1 MIRRTDMRKFAFIIL
16 ALLALVGSCACKP
29 KERELPVDPDPV
41 FQRYCQDLTFESTV
55 LRETVRYSVY
65 LPANYTK
72 DKDKRYSVVYML
84 HGYGDNNNSWNGK
97 YLHANERINYL
108 EYTGMSE
115 MIYVFPFG
123 KNSYY
128 SDTYDGKYKYMK
140 MFVTE
145 LIPLID
151 KSLRTIPD
159 REHRSITGY
168 SMGGFGAM
176 VLPEKHPEL
185 FLCSAPLS
193 MSFRTDA
200 QYMAESQSGWNNQW
214 GCIFGGVGEA
224 GVGRLTQHYKNHCP
238 FYQFTPGNK
247 EALSQ
252 VHWFFTCGDDE
263 EQLLIANDSLHVQ
276 LRDNGY
282 DHEFRVG
289 DGAHTSTYWMT
300 ALTEVLPMFDYYMN
314 KGGKKWDGINR
325 EIPDVPSVDFAEDGT
340 LPSASFSDGGTGVF
354 VAYDG
359 LEETLAKD
367 VMAYIFNK
375 NANAV
380 ILPCDISRKS
390 LAEWMSLYEGRYSVS
405 DKQALAIGDAG
416 EAVWT
421 VKDKFSRLYLIDTRL
436 GENVIADAGRSY
448 YFATTDNGVNYHDM
462 ARLYKSCKKLG
473 KDGNFEYRVIKG
485 YDDLRSNI
493 LKSIQTIKPNFIY

>member
-1 MIRRTDMRKFAFIIL
+1 ML
-16 ALLALVGSCACKP
+16 VLVGSCACKP
-29 KERELPVDPDPV
+29 KERELPDDPDPV

-97 YLHANERINYL
+97 YLHANDRINYL
-108 EYTGMSE
+108 ESTGMSE

-128 SDTYDGKYKYMK
+128 CDTYDGKYKYMK

-214 GCIFGGVGEA
+214 GCIFGGVGEV
-224 GVGRLTQHYKNHCP
+224 GVGRLTPHYKDHCP

-247 EALSQ
+247 ESLSQ
-252 VHWFFTCGDDE
+252 VHWFLTCGDDE
-263 EQLLIANDSLHVQ
+263 EQLLIANDSLHVL

-282 DHEFRVG
+282 EHEFRVG
-289 DGAHTSTYWMT
+289 DGAHTSTYWMN

-314 KGGKKWDGINR
+314 KGGNKWEGINR
-325 EIPDVPSVDFAEDGT
+325 EMPDIPSVDFAEDGA
-340 LPSASFSDGGTGVF
+340 LPSTSFTDGGTGVF

-359 LEETLAKD
+359 LDEALVKD

-375 NANAV
+375 NANAI
-380 ILPCDISRKS
+380 ILPCNLAQRS
-390 LAEWMSLYEGRYSVS
+390 LAEWMSLYEGKYPVS
-405 DKQALAIGDAG
+405 GRQALAIGSAG
-416 EAVWT
+416 EAVWACQ
-421 VKDKFSRLYLIDTRL
+421 DNFSRLYLIDARL
-436 GENVIADAGRSY
+436 GEKVVADAGMAY
-448 YFATTDNGVNYHDM
+448 YFAATDNGANYHDM
-462 ARLYKSCKKLG
+462 AELYKSCKKLDKEG
-473 KDGNFEYRVIKG
+473 KFEYRVIKG
-485 YDDLRSNI
+485 YDDLKSNV